1 MIKRLSVGVIAV
13 LFILLIIASFA
24 SAITGAMGNA
34 KMVLYP
40 EVNGFTYTKIEKSIL
55 TKNVNDVPI
64 NISLQ
69 VDNETAKFIELIDE
83 TFILEPHTEKKAEFI
98 VKVKDEGT
106 YKGKIAV
113 FFSPVDG
120 DKKAGVALSSEIV
133 VIAKKDQ
140 GSSGTNEDNI
150 RDEEE
155 QNTDTTTGD
164 IVADSES
171 GKKSPALTLGLLAG
185 SVFVLLLILVALII
199 VLKKGKKG
207 GKRRNKVNGRRK
219 K

>member
-120 DKKAGVALSSEIV
+120 DKEAGVALSSEIV

-150 RDEEE
+150 RDEED
-155 QNTDTTTGD
+155 QNTEVTTTED
-164 IVADSES
+164 IVTDQNPE
-171 GKKSPALTLGLLAG
+171 KKSPALALGLLIG
-185 SVFVLLLILVALII
+185 SVFVLLLVLVALII
-199 VLKKGKKG
+199 ALSKKSV
-207 GKRRNKVNGRRK
+207 KRRKVNGRRK

>member
-1 MIKRLSVGVIAV
+1 MVKRLSAGVIAV
-13 LFILLIIASFA
+13 LFILLITVGFA
-24 SAITGAMGNA
+24 SAITGAIGNA

-83 TFILEPHTEKKAEFI
+83 TFILEPHTEKRAEFI

-120 DKKAGVALSSEIV
+120 DKKAGVALSSEII

-140 GSSGTNEDNI
+140 GYSGTNEDNI

-185 SVFVLLLILVALII
+185 SVFVLLLILAALII

>member
-1 MIKRLSVGVIAV
+1 MIKSPNPVIAIAI
-13 LFILLIIASFA
+13 LFILLINIGFA

-140 GSSGTNEDNI
+140 GSSGTNEDI
-150 RDEEE
+150 VTD
-155 QNTDTTTGD
+155 QNP
-164 IVADSES
+164 E
-171 GKKSPALTLGLLAG
+171 KKSPALALGLLIG
-185 SVFVLLLILVALII
+185 SVFVLLLVLVALII
-199 VLKKGKKG
+199 ALSKKSV
-207 GKRRNKVNGRRK
+207 KRRKVNGRRK

>member
-83 TFILEPHTEKKAEFI
+83 TFILEPHTEK
-98 VKVKDEGT
+98 
-106 YKGKIAV
+106 
-113 FFSPVDG
+113 
-120 DKKAGVALSSEIV
+120 
-133 VIAKKDQ
+133 
-140 GSSGTNEDNI
+140 
-150 RDEEE
+150 
-155 QNTDTTTGD
+155 TTTED
-164 IVADSES
+164 IVTDQDS
-171 GKKSPALTLGLLAG
+171 GKKSPALTLGLLIG

-199 VLKKGKKG
+199 ALSKKSV
-207 GKRRNKVNGRRK
+207 KRRKVNGRRK

>member
-150 RDEEE
+150 RDEED
-155 QNTDTTTGD
+155 QNTEVTTTED
-164 IVADSES
+164 IVTDQNS
-171 GKKSPALTLGLLAG
+171 GKKSPALTLGLLIG

-199 VLKKGKKG
+199 ALSKKSV
-207 GKRRNKVNGRRK
+207 KRRKVNGRRK

>member
-1 MIKRLSVGVIAV
+1 MIKSPNPVIAIAI
-13 LFILLIIASFA
+13 LFILLINIGFA

-120 DKKAGVALSSEIV
+120 DKKTGVALSSEII

-140 GSSGTNEDNI
+140 GNSGTNEGNI
-150 RDEEE
+150 RDAEDK
-155 QNTDTTTGD
+155 NTTVTTED
-164 IVADSES
+164 IVSDSEA
-171 GKKSPALTLGLLAG
+171 GKKSSTLTLGLFIG
-185 SVFVLLLILVALII
+185 GVILLLFLII
-199 VLKKGKKG
+199 LIIFLSKKG
-207 GKRRNKVNGRRK
+207 GKRRKVNGRR
-219 K
+219 